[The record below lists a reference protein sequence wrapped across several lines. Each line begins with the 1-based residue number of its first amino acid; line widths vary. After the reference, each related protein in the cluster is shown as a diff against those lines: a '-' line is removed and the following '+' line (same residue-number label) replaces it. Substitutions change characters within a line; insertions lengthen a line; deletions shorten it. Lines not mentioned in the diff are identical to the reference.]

1 MMNHSSQM
9 QMIAKFN
16 CEKCRFSTK
25 DPLKYNNHVSLHKDI
40 KFSCSH
46 CNYVC
51 YTKGEFQRHL
61 VTHTGKFPYT
71 CEYCG
76 YGAVRNDYIVKHIKR
91 IHNDGKIQCSVSIAE
106 NDAKNTSV
114 NIIQTQLPNSIIDV
128 SSNVTLNT
136 AEDIIDL
143 TCDVEN
149 VPSYPIAL
157 NASTETCESQVE
169 VEVISPTEGL
179 LYPWMTLTVVAPS
192 TFQVPPNCFAQVVEV
207 RSVGSTCHLI
217 LNCSG
222 ELDSGSSEG
231 YSDKEVSFEDK
242 KPVYSADVLLT
253 PDKHVEQPTLCLLQD
268 GSSIQSL
275 KRIPISDLNTTAEPT
290 LYTDSTF
297 QSKAEI
303 SENKQ
308 NLSGYFPQQNIENT
322 NTFFE
327 GPFISSVFSLS
338 SGSKNILEGIQWE
351 STPVTNPGKTPPK
364 NSIEPMTFSQFS
376 ENNENK
382 LLSASTTTAFSYN
395 VGKSKDAELQNYV
408 PSDIGEKG
416 NELLS
421 VLATTTK
428 DAQLQN
434 CVQHEIEEKENELLS
449 TLATSAYLS
458 NVEKPKVA
466 QLQKY
471 VQSVIGENENDIL
484 SASATTSFSY
494 NVEKTKDAQLRNDV
508 PSEIGEKGNE
518 LLSVLASSKK
528 DAQLQIGEKENELL
542 STLATSAYSYNVEEL
557 KVAQLQ
563 KYVQSAIGE
572 NKNEL
577 LSASATTA
585 FRYNVEKTK
594 DAQLRNDVP
603 SEIGEKGNELLSVL
617 ASSKKDAQLQIGEK
631 ENELLSTLATSA
643 YSYNVEELKVAQLQK
658 YVQSAIGENK
668 NELLSASAT
677 TAFRYNVEKTKDAQ
691 LGNDVPSEIGEK
703 GNELLSVL
711 ASSKKD
717 AQLQNCVKHEIGEK
731 ENELLSTLATS
742 AYSYNVE
749 ELKVVQLQKYVQSA
763 MGENKNELL
772 SASATTAFSYN
783 VKKIKDAQLEND
795 VPSERGE
802 NKNELSSGLATTAFS
817 YNMKKTKDA
826 QLQNHVPS
834 ERGENKNEL
843 LSGSATT
850 ASIYNVERTKDA
862 LQKFVQSEVGE
873 STEKACLDQSGR
885 EKLCTS
891 LETSP
896 PLGKSGNKNP
906 VNQSSVLP
914 PNKRKK
920 IQKSKAHN
928 KKETN
933 FCTKPQTLFLSCN
946 KNVVMQPL
954 TCVMQH
960 GHKLAPNTT
969 PALKTSIDVTKSSK
983 QEETVD
989 QNVKLRQE
997 LRVLS
1002 TRSSPPEK
1010 ISSKIVRKQGCKKL
1024 NSSIKPKGKSLPKR
1038 LVTFSKR
1045 TFLQRSKSLRL
1056 LPALSNQ
1063 PTQIPSYNQ
1072 PVVVLNHPDVDSLET
1087 FSIMKIVR
1095 KFKSNVLSVTLS
1107 KTTCQ
1112 QFV

>member
-1 MMNHSSQM
+1 MMHHSSQM

-25 DPLKYNNHVSLHKDI
+25 DPLKYNNHISLHKDI

-91 IHNDGKIQCSVSIAE
+91 IHNDGKIQCSVSIVE

-114 NIIQTQLPNSIIDV
+114 NIIQTQLPNSIIEV
-128 SSNVTLNT
+128 SSNATLNT

-149 VPSYPIAL
+149 VPSYPITL

-217 LNCSG
+217 LNCNEELGSG
-222 ELDSGSSEG
+222 LSEG
-231 YSDKEVSFEDK
+231 YSEKEVSFEDK

-253 PDKHVEQPTLCLLQD
+253 PDKHVEQQTLCLLQD
-268 GSSIQSL
+268 GSSIQSH

-290 LYTDSTF
+290 LHTDSTF

-308 NLSGYFPQQNIENT
+308 NLPGSFPQQNIENT

-351 STPVTNPGKTPPK
+351 SSPVTNPGITPPK
-364 NSIEPMTFSQFS
+364 NSIEPITFSQFS

-382 LLSASTTTAFSYN
+382 LLSASTTNVFSYN
-395 VGKSKDAELQNYV
+395 VEKSKDAELQNYV

-416 NELLS
+416 NERLS
-421 VLATTTK
+421 VLATTTKVAQLQNCVQHEIEEKENELLSTLATSAYSYNVEKPKVAQLQKYVQSVIGENKNELLSASATTAFSYNVEETKDAQLRNDVPSEIGEKGNERLSVLATTSK

-449 TLATSAYLS
+449 TLATSAY
-458 NVEKPKVA
+458 
-466 QLQKY
+466 
-471 VQSVIGENENDIL
+471 
-484 SASATTSFSY
+484 SY
-494 NVEKTKDAQLRNDV
+494 NVEK
-508 PSEIGEKGNE
+508 P
-518 LLSVLASSKK
+518 
-528 DAQLQIGEKENELL
+528 
-542 STLATSAYSYNVEEL
+542 

-585 FRYNVEKTK
+585 FSYNVEKTK
-594 DAQLRNDVP
+594 DAHLRNDVP

-617 ASSKKDAQLQIGEK
+617 ATSTKDAQLQNCVQHKIGEK
-631 ENELLSTLATSA
+631 ENELLSTLVTSA
-643 YSYNVEELKVAQLQK
+643 YSYNVEKPKVAQLQK
-658 YVQSAIGENK
+658 YVQSAIGE
-668 NELLSASAT
+668 
-677 TAFRYNVEKTKDAQ
+677 D
-691 LGNDVPSEIGEK
+691 
-703 GNELLSVL
+703 
-711 ASSKKD
+711 
-717 AQLQNCVKHEIGEK
+717 
-731 ENELLSTLATS
+731 ENELLSTS
-742 AYSYNVE
+742 AN
-749 ELKVVQLQKYVQSA
+749 
-763 MGENKNELL
+763 
-772 SASATTAFSYN
+772 
-783 VKKIKDAQLEND
+783 
-795 VPSERGE
+795 
-802 NKNELSSGLATTAFS
+802 TAFS

-850 ASIYNVERTKDA
+850 SSIYNVEKTKDA
-862 LQKFVQSEVGE
+862 LQKFGQSEVGE

-885 EKLCTS
+885 EKLCTN

-906 VNQSSVLP
+906 ENQSSVLP

-920 IQKSKAHN
+920 FQKSKAHN

-960 GHKLAPNTT
+960 GHKLAPNTI

-989 QNVKLRQE
+989 QNFKLRQE
-997 LRVLS
+997 LQVVS
-1002 TRSSPPEK
+1002 TISSPPEK

-1045 TFLQRSKSLRL
+1045 TLLQRSKTLRL

-1107 KTTCQ
+1107 RTTCQ